1 MMMMMMMRS
10 YSPPPPHIGRGGEYD
25 RIIIIIIIIGCTTG
39 RQGLGGRVGATA
51 GGRGSWRGSEC
62 RGRLSG
68 EQYSG
73 HVRREPCGHCSLVGE
88 RGTWARQDSGVRTEV
103 HLRMNGKGG

>member
-73 HVRREPCGHCSLVGE
+73 AHAASRVVTAHSSVSEAHGRDKTAACAPRLTSE
-88 RGTWARQDSGVRTEV
+88 
-103 HLRMNGKGG
+103 